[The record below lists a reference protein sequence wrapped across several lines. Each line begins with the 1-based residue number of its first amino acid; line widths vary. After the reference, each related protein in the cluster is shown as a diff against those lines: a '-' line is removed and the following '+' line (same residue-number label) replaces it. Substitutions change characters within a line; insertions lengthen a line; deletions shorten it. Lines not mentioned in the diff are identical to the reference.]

1 MSVMVNITFIK
12 DGNHFEL
19 PTTLNNNYVKASH
32 KVSIRDVNKKNSSYK
47 RYKEG
52 I

>member
-19 PTTLNNNYVKASH
+19 PTTLNKNYLKRSH
-32 KVSIRDVNKKNSSYK
+32 KANIRDVNKKAVTRKY
-47 RYKEG
+47 
-52 I
+52 